1 MSIRAASN
9 AVQKPAGKEWAAVME
24 VVMEVEMAVAV
35 TEPMVAAVMAEAM
48 VAEVMAVVVM
58 AAETVAAAMVAET
71 AAHRSPRRRSTAQR
85 AARSSHHTD
94 SPPRTRHSQRRAS
107 LVWSMRAHRCTA
119 SHRLLTDP
127 QTERSCT
134 AGSSWSSD

>member
-1 MSIRAASN
+1 M
-9 AVQKPAGKEWAAVME
+9 VVMVE
-24 VVMEVEMAVAV
+24 VVR
-35 TEPMVAAVMAEAM
+35 VAAMVVVARAVVLVAEAT
-48 VAEVMAVVVM
+48 VGEV
-58 AAETVAAAMVAET
+58 MVAET
-71 AAHRSPRRRSTAQR
+71 AAEVMVEAGKEVATEVAVMAAETAARRSPRRRSTAQR
-85 AARSSHHTD
+85 ASRSSHHID
-94 SPPRTRHSQRRAS
+94 SPPHMSQTQRRAS

>member
-1 MSIRAASN
+1 
-9 AVQKPAGKEWAAVME
+9 
-24 VVMEVEMAVAV
+24 
-35 TEPMVAAVMAEAM
+35 MVAEAM
-48 VAEVMAVVVM
+48 VAEKAVEAMVEEGMVAATAAEVMVEGVTAAETEVAVM
-58 AAETVAAAMVAET
+58 AAETAAR
-71 AAHRSPRRRSTAQR
+71 RSPRRRSTAQR
-85 AARSSHHTD
+85 ASRSSHHID
-94 SPPRTRHSQRRAS
+94 SPPHMSQTQRRAS